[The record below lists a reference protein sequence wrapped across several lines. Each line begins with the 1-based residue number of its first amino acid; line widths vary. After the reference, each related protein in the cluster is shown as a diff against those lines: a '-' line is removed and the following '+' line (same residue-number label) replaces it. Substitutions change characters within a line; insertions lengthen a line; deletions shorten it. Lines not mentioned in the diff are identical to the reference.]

1 MSHIDLQIHFKLN
14 PLMPRVEIHMHPA
27 VPGELNLRVSMLLCR
42 PKFDS
47 PIALTALV
55 PAVCPN
61 SREWRNTSL
70 FFSPPARVSCEE
82 EEKKKKLCLVF
93 SYMQMCQ
100 KALCVFVYVHTWAC
114 VCHLCLVELHQD
126 RLISMSAVVQHQVSE
141 QRKPSC
147 ASRA

>member
-1 MSHIDLQIHFKLN
+1 MSLWVIEGKQFVNILVHTQSYFGIVVRVADVSHIDLQIHFKLN
-14 PLMPRVEIHMHPA
+14 PSVPRVEIHMHPA
-27 VPGELNLRVSMLLCR
+27 VPGELNLRVSMLFCR

-82 EEKKKKLCLVF
+82 QKKKKKKLCLVF
-93 SYMQMCQ
+93 SSMQMCQ

-114 VCHLCLVELHQD
+114 VT
-126 RLISMSAVVQHQVSE
+126 SAW
-141 QRKPSC
+141 
-147 ASRA
+147 

>member
-1 MSHIDLQIHFKLN
+1 MSLCVVEGKSYGNILVHTQCYFGIVVTVADVSHIDLQIHFKLN

-82 EEKKKKLCLVF
+82 EEKKRSSVWF
-93 SYMQMCQ
+93 S
-100 KALCVFVYVHTWAC
+100 ALCRCAKKPYVYLCTCTHGRVC
-114 VCHLCLVELHQD
+114 VT
-126 RLISMSAVVQHQVSE
+126 SAW
-141 QRKPSC
+141 
-147 ASRA
+147 